1 MSLTVIIQVAVGI
14 MFVWILLALITSQIQ
29 DWVAQLFKWKANLLE
44 QTIQGLLSGDE
55 ALKAKFYSHPL
66 IQGLHT
72 DNGKRKP
79 GGIPSDKF
87 ALVLMDVFMK
97 AGSEKSLFNEAE
109 PTFEKLQ
116 KSISG
121 MRALTDDSTVTK
133 LAATMDTLLLD
144 VKETV
149 KKSDAGIAATR
160 ERLESWFDDSM
171 DRLRGA
177 YVRRMQSI
185 AIIIGILLAAALN
198 VDTLAIVN
206 TLWNDPAAR
215 AALVE
220 QANQLPDSTGTTPAP
235 GTTTQEDIL
244 KAIENLQ
251 GLSLPIGWSQDTLPK
266 TQDDWVSKIIG
277 LLISGVAAAQG
288 APFWFDIMK
297 KLLNKGGGSAPAAPT
312 QVVVQAPAAPA
323 PAPAATGQPPVE
335 AAG

>member
-1 MSLTVIIQVAVGI
+1 MSLTVIIQVAIGI

-29 DWVAQLFKWKANLLE
+29 DWVAQIFKWKASLLE
-44 QTIQGLLSGDE
+44 QTIQGLLSGDKE
-55 ALKAKFYSHPL
+55 LKGKFYNHPL

-72 DNGKRKP
+72 DDGKRKP
-79 GGIPSDKF
+79 AGIPSDKF

-116 KSISG
+116 KSIAG
-121 MRALTDDSTVTK
+121 LKTLTDDSTVTK
-133 LAATMDTLLLD
+133 VAATLDTLMLD

-149 KKSDAGIAATR
+149 RKSDAGIAATR

-177 YVRRMQSI
+177 YIRRMQSI
-185 AIIIGILLAAALN
+185 AILIGILLAVALN

-206 TLWNDPAAR
+206 TLWKDPAAR

-220 QANQLPDSTGTTPAP
+220 QANQLPDSTGTAPAP

-244 KAIENLQ
+244 KAVENLQ
-251 GLSLPIGWSQDTLPK
+251 NLSLPIGWSSETIPT

-297 KLLNKGGGSAPAAPT
+297 KLLNKGGGAPAAAPT
-312 QVVVQAPAAPA
+312 QVVVQAPA
-323 PAPAATGQPPVE
+323 PAAPPASAPVE
-335 AAG
+335 SQGEPAG